1 MPAGRPSAVLVL
13 LYDGPR
19 GLTTLLAQRAEG
31 LSRHS
36 GQIAFPGGA
45 CDPQDPDHWATALRE
60 AHEEVGL
67 RAVPERIGA
76 LPALFIPPSG
86 FAVAPM
92 VGWLDARPDVL
103 PDGRE
108 VVGLIEPP
116 VGDLWLVEGQEE
128 RTMPDGSSLR
138 MPVYPWHGHRIWGA
152 SARIL
157 RTLREAL
164 EKSASQ

>member
-13 LYDGPR
+13 LYDGPM
-19 GLTTLLAQRAEG
+19 GVTTLLTQRAQG
-31 LSRHS
+31 LRRHS

-45 CDPQDPDHWATALRE
+45 CDPQDMDHWATALRE

-67 RAVPERIGA
+67 SALPERIGA

-92 VGWLDARPDVL
+92 VGWLDARPDVV

-116 VGDLWLVEGQEE
+116 IRDLWLVEGREE
-128 RTMPDGSSLR
+128 RTMSDGTSYV

-157 RTLREAL
+157 RTLRDAL
-164 EKSASQ
+164 EGAASQ